1 MDLPLGEDC
10 TVWPSKSVRL
20 GKAGSEEDYLGYD
33 SDSRIPS
40 RGAVRR
46 IMDARGKTQICFST
60 VTGSDPAAGAQAAA
74 PLLLYLIIVRGGIP
88 GTMLRL
94 GQKSSS
100 LGRSAENTFQFH
112 DSTVSRRHAVLSIDP
127 PGAAWLLDLGS
138 TNGTFVNGRRIAT
151 QTPVQVGDGSRIQ
164 LGSSTLLKYLKLDP
178 CEEGFQRD
186 LYERSVRDNLTGLY
200 NRGYFLSQLGPL
212 AELNSMCELG
222 LALILVDIDHFKRI
236 NDTHGHTVGDLILR
250 EVADVLRESTRGE
263 DLVARYGG
271 EEFIL
276 ALPICSQEQATEQ
289 AERIRSRLSSRLVEA
304 SHARV
309 GVTASLGLSFAPAGR
324 VRDVAALITA
334 ADEALYEAKR
344 SGRNRVIAS
353 APTQQEFSR
362 KTESADAFV
371 LFQPAPRSTATD
383 TRNGLSG
390 TL

>member
-1 MDLPLGEDC
+1 
-10 TVWPSKSVRL
+10 
-20 GKAGSEEDYLGYD
+20 
-33 SDSRIPS
+33 
-40 RGAVRR
+40 
-46 IMDARGKTQICFST
+46 MDARGKTLICFST
-60 VTGSDPAAGAQAAA
+60 VAGSDPVAGAQSAA
-74 PLLLYLIIVRGGIP
+74 PLLLYLIVVRGGIP

-100 LGRSAENTFQFH
+100 LGRSAENTFQVH
-112 DSTVSRRHAVLSIDP
+112 DSTVSRRHAVISIDAA
-127 PGAAWLLDLGS
+127 GTAWLTDLGS
-138 TNGTFVNGRRIAT
+138 TNGTFVNGRRIAL

-200 NRGYFLSQLGPL
+200 NRGYFLSQIGPL

-236 NDTHGHTVGDLILR
+236 NDIHGHDVGDLILR
-250 EVADVLRESTRGE
+250 EVADVLRESTRAE

-276 ALPICSQEQATEQ
+276 ALPSCSLEQATER
-289 AERIRSRLSSRLVEA
+289 AERIRSRLSSRLVDA
-304 SHARV
+304 SQARV

-334 ADEALYEAKR
+334 ADEALYVAKR
-344 SGRNRVIAS
+344 SGRNRVITS
-353 APTQQEFSR
+353 ATTHQEFHR

-371 LFQPAPRSTATD
+371 LF
-383 TRNGLSG
+383 
-390 TL
+390 

>member
-1 MDLPLGEDC
+1 
-10 TVWPSKSVRL
+10 
-20 GKAGSEEDYLGYD
+20 
-33 SDSRIPS
+33 
-40 RGAVRR
+40 
-46 IMDARGKTQICFST
+46 MDAPGKTQICFSA
-60 VTGSDPAAGAQAAA
+60 VAGSEPAAGAQPAA
-74 PLLLYLIIVRGGIP
+74 PLLLYLIVVRGGIP

-100 LGRSAENTFQFH
+100 LGRSAENTFQVH
-112 DSTVSRRHAVLSIDP
+112 DSTVSRRHAVISID
-127 PGAAWLLDLGS
+127 AAGTTWLMDLGS

-151 QTPVQVGDGSRIQ
+151 QTPFQVGDGSRIQ
-164 LGSSTLLKYLKLDP
+164 LGSATLLKYLKLDP
-178 CEEGFQRD
+178 CEEGFQRE

-200 NRGYFLSQLGPL
+200 NRGYFLSQIGPL
-212 AELNSMCELG
+212 AELNSMRELG

-250 EVADVLRESTRGE
+250 EVAEVLHESTRGE

-271 EEFIL
+271 DEFIL
-276 ALPICSQEQATEQ
+276 ALPSCSLEQATER
-289 AERIRSRLSSRLVEA
+289 AERIRSRLSSRLVDA
-304 SHARV
+304 SRARV

-353 APTQQEFSR
+353 APTQKEFSR

-371 LFQPAPRSTATD
+371 L
-383 TRNGLSG
+383 L
-390 TL
+390 

>member
-1 MDLPLGEDC
+1 
-10 TVWPSKSVRL
+10 
-20 GKAGSEEDYLGYD
+20 
-33 SDSRIPS
+33 
-40 RGAVRR
+40 
-46 IMDARGKTQICFST
+46 MDARGKTQICFST
-60 VTGSDPAAGAQAAA
+60 VPGSEAPAAAQAAA
-74 PLLLYLIIVRGGIP
+74 AHLLYLIVVRGGIP

-100 LGRSAENTFQFH
+100 LGRAAENTFQFH
-112 DSTVSRRHAVLSIDP
+112 DSTVSRRHAVLSLDP
-127 PGAAWLLDLGS
+127 DRAAWLMDLGS

-151 QTPVQVGDGSRIQ
+151 QTQVQVPDGSRIQ

-200 NRGYFLSQLGPL
+200 NRGYFLSQIGPL
-212 AELNSMCELG
+212 AEVNSICELG

-250 EVADVLRESTRGE
+250 EVADVLRESTRGD

-276 ALPICSQEQATEQ
+276 ALPSGSLEHATER
-289 AERIRSRLSSRLVEA
+289 AEHIRLRLSSRVVEA
-304 SHARV
+304 SQARV

-334 ADEALYEAKR
+334 ADEALMLPNGPGATAWSQRRQADENSAARPKR
-344 SGRNRVIAS
+344 PTRFWSSSRVQKAR
-353 APTQQEFSR
+353 TQ
-362 KTESADAFV
+362 D
-371 LFQPAPRSTATD
+371 LATGCQARYD
-383 TRNGLSG
+383 RVE
-390 TL
+390 

>member
-1 MDLPLGEDC
+1 MPATRPSFHDHDMLDTSIPRRKPRWLSPSSPAITIAITTTRRPRTVIGTAIDSNPSPGLATPIPWGMAPHNLTETSHDLESECKVGLPLSEDR

-20 GKAGSEEDYLGYD
+20 GEAGSEEDYLGYD
-33 SDSRIPS
+33 SDSRIAS

-60 VTGSDPAAGAQAAA
+60 VAGSEPAVGAQAAA

-127 PGAAWLLDLGS
+127 PGAAWLMDLGS
-138 TNGTFVNGRRIAT
+138 TNGTFVNGRRIAA

-178 CEEGFQRD
+178 CEEGFQRE

-222 LALILVDIDHFKRI
+222 LA
-236 NDTHGHTVGDLILR
+236 
-250 EVADVLRESTRGE
+250 
-263 DLVARYGG
+263 
-271 EEFIL
+271 
-276 ALPICSQEQATEQ
+276 
-289 AERIRSRLSSRLVEA
+289 
-304 SHARV
+304 
-309 GVTASLGLSFAPAGR
+309 
-324 VRDVAALITA
+324 
-334 ADEALYEAKR
+334 
-344 SGRNRVIAS
+344 
-353 APTQQEFSR
+353 
-362 KTESADAFV
+362 
-371 LFQPAPRSTATD
+371 
-383 TRNGLSG
+383 
-390 TL
+390 